1 MYHLTHLFP
10 FEELNLYKYNKNFNE
25 VNKGT
30 TSISIDSVV
39 FMMVFLRLENVK

>member
-1 MYHLTHLFP
+1 MYHLKHVFP
-10 FEELNLYKYNKNFNE
+10 FEELNLYKYNKNFFNE

-39 FMMVFLRLENVK
+39 YMMVFLRLEN